1 MSYKITDRIWK
12 DSESKGISRLVLLA
26 LAKFANDDGIAWPSQ
41 ETLRD
46 LSRCSLRSVRD
57 AIRSLVDSGEVEIV
71 EQGGAIPGKGHS
83 STVYRVRVITEA
95 ESASV
100 PGRICGS
107 PRQNL
112 PQTPAENDTTGRQNL
127 PPNLS
132 VESVSEYIIDKAGA
146 VFQIKTRLCKMFR
159 RSAGIKWSAIELG
172 LLDSA
177 VGSGL
182 SDSDWESLAQYY
194 AAKLP
199 TDKDYRRRTLRS
211 FLENLTGEL
220 DRANKHKREQRSFI
234 P

>member
-57 AIRSLVDSGEVEIV
+57 AIRSLVESGELEIV

-112 PQTPAENDTTGRQNL
+112 PQSPAENDTTGRQNL

-132 VESVSEYIIDKAGA
+132 GESVSEYIIDKAGA
-146 VFQIKTRLCKMFR
+146 VSKIKSRLCKMFR
-159 RSAGIKWSAIELG
+159 RSIAVKWSGVELG
-172 LLDSA
+172 LLDDA
-177 VGSGL
+177 IGSGL
-182 SDSDWESLAQYY
+182 SDPDWDSLATYY
-194 AAKLP
+194 AAKIP
-199 TDKDYRRRTLRS
+199 SEKDFRRRTLRS
-211 FLENLTGEL
+211 FLENITGEL
-220 DRANKHKREQRSFI
+220 DRANRFRREQKAFI